1 MTDRLEER
9 VMKHRMIVTALG
21 ALLLLTMGCSDN
33 GIDYPIGDGGWQI
46 GLDLGEIPPRIY
58 DVPVSISIQAD
69 VINLTNGD
77 RPTDGSVLIFTTSG
91 GSFVNGLTEIELG
104 TVDGRVVTE
113 LEIQLPGKYE
123 LEIEFPQESCTV
135 LAVFSIGLE

>member
-1 MTDRLEER
+1 
-9 VMKHRMIVTALG
+9 MKHRMIVTTLG
-21 ALLLLTMGCSDN
+21 VLLLLAMGCSDS
-33 GIDYPIGDGGWQI
+33 GITYPTGDDGWQI

-58 DVPVSISIQAD
+58 DVPVLISIQAD

-77 RPTDGSVLIFTTSG
+77 RPLDGSVLVFTASG

-113 LEIQLPGKYE
+113 LEIRLPGTYE
-123 LEIEFPQESCTV
+123 LEVEFPQESCTV